1 MSLFKKI
8 LSYFREE
15 IEIIEVD
22 ETKPVDADTVEEP
35 KPEPVEEQ
43 PPRRAPAPASFE
55 QKRAIP
61 SLPSVQ
67 QLSTRVAYRYPTV
80 KRSGHE
86 ENPRRSPRIT
96 RHEPASAAPA
106 ESSRSEQGHKP
117 VYTSASGASRVA
129 PRPFKP
135 TEIPSPIYGFRSRPV
150 KEDIR
155 SVRSEEREKRNEPLL
170 LFSKEQAKRPLERQK
185 EAPIQEVPRR
195 EVPKPREEEEAPAQK
210 PAVLYPEKS
219 MSSEQKEKP
228 RERRHSPFNVVM
240 LKKDREK
247 IAKPK
252 PALKQQPHSASAP
265 SNVPDAKAK
274 EDKPPVQEPAVIPEK
289 INRPPLSFLTPPA
302 QESADD
308 NWVQEKSALLNETLK
323 SFNINAHVTGVTT
336 GPSITRFEVT
346 PAIGVKVS
354 KIVSLTDDIKRSL
367 AARTIRIEAPI
378 PGTQVVG
385 IELPNEK
392 SRPVY
397 ISEIIGHSRF
407 QSHSSPLA
415 SALGLDIA
423 GNPVVLDLQK
433 MPHGLIAGATG
444 SGKSVCINS
453 ILVSLLY
460 KAAPHEL
467 KLLLIDPKMVEL
479 TPYNGIPHLASP
491 VITDVKAATA
501 ALKWAVE
508 EMERR
513 YQLFVHA
520 GVRDMASYNAKVK
533 ASEFNEPH
541 LPYLVIVID
550 ELADLMMMAPGDVEE
565 SICRIAQKARAC
577 GIHLIVA
584 TQRPSVDVI
593 TGLIKANIPTRIAF
607 SVSSQIDSRT
617 ILDKVGAEKLLGKGD
632 MLFLN
637 NGASES
643 VRLQGTFVTN
653 EEIDEVVQFAK
664 AQQQPDYLFKQEELL
679 QKAAVHEEE
688 DELFQEACELVVRQG
703 GASTSMLQRNLKV
716 GYNRAAR
723 LIEIMEEKGLV
734 SGQRAGRPREVLI
747 SEEELMTY
755 FEESN

>member
-1 MSLFKKI
+1 MSMFKKI

-15 IEIIEVD
+15 IEIID
-22 ETKPVDADTVEEP
+22 EDEMKPADTQKVEETQPEQAEEP
-35 KPEPVEEQ
+35 KRP
-43 PPRRAPAPASFE
+43 APAPFE
-55 QKRAIP
+55 QKRSVVP

-67 QLSTRVAYRYPTV
+67 QISTRVAYRYPTV
-80 KRSGHE
+80 KRNAHE
-86 ENPRRSPRIT
+86 ENPRRRPR
-96 RHEPASAAPA
+96 SD
-106 ESSRSEQGHKP
+106 RSEPKP
-117 VYTSASGASRVA
+117 ATSVDSSADHQTQKTVYTSSGSRIA

-135 TEIPSPIYGFRSRPV
+135 TEIPSPIYGFRSRPA
-150 KEDIR
+150 KEDAR
-155 SVRSEEREKRNEPLL
+155 SVRSEERERANEPLL
-170 LFSKEQAKRPLERQK
+170 LFGKDQSKRPLERKK
-185 EAPIQEVPRR
+185 EAARQEVPKQQVPRL
-195 EVPKPREEEEAPAQK
+195 EVAKQ
-210 PAVLYPEKS
+210 
-219 MSSEQKEKP
+219 EKP
-228 RERRHSPFNVVM
+228 ELEERPSASQAETGSFLEHREKTRERRHSPFNVVM

-247 IAKPK
+247 IAKP
-252 PALKQQPHSASAP
+252 ALKQPPAP
-265 SNVPDAKAK
+265 VSVPAPPEPAPK
-274 EDKPPVQEPAVIPEK
+274 EEKPSVPVQPVMPEQ
-289 INRPPLSFLTPPA
+289 ISRPPLSFLTPPA
-302 QESADD
+302 QKTAD
-308 NWVQEKSALLNETLK
+308 NRWVEEKSALLNETLK

-392 SRPVY
+392 SRPVF
-397 ISEIIGHSRF
+397 ISEIIGHTRF
-407 QSHSSPLA
+407 QEHKSPLA

-520 GVRDMASYNAKVK
+520 GVRDMASYNAKVE
-533 ASEFNEPH
+533 ASAFNEPH

-632 MLFLN
+632 MLFLD

-653 EEIDEVVQFAK
+653 EEIDEVVRFSK
-664 AQQQPDYLFKQEELL
+664 EQQQPDYLFKQEELL
-679 QKAAVHEEE
+679 QRAAVHEEE
-688 DELFQEACELVVRQG
+688 DELFQEACELVVRQR

-723 LIEIMEEKGLV
+723 LIELMEEKGLV

-747 SEEELMTY
+747 SEEELFTY
-755 FEESN
+755 FEESK

>member
-1 MSLFKKI
+1 MSMFKKI

-15 IEIIEVD
+15 IEIIDED
-22 ETKPVDADTVEEP
+22 EINQADTQEMEETKPEQAEEP
-35 KPEPVEEQ
+35 K
-43 PPRRAPAPASFE
+43 RAAPAPFE
-55 QKRAIP
+55 QKRSVVP

-67 QLSTRVAYRYPTV
+67 QISTRVAYRYPTV
-80 KRSGHE
+80 KRSALE
-86 ENPRRSPRIT
+86 ETPRRRPRSD
-96 RHEPASAAPA
+96 RSDSKPATTAAPSVDHQA
-106 ESSRSEQGHKP
+106 QKA
-117 VYTSASGASRVA
+117 VYTSSGSRVA

-135 TEIPSPIYGFRSRPV
+135 TEIPSPIYGFRSRPA
-150 KEDIR
+150 KEDAR
-155 SVRSEEREKRNEPLL
+155 SVRSEERERANEPLL
-170 LFSKEQAKRPLERQK
+170 LFGKEQSKRPLERKKDAARQA
-185 EAPIQEVPRR
+185 APKQQVPRL
-195 EVPKPREEEEAPAQK
+195 EVAKQEKPEPEEQPA
-210 PAVLYPEKS
+210 ASRAETESFLEH
-219 MSSEQKEKP
+219 KEKT

-247 IAKPK
+247 IAKP
-252 PALKQQPHSASAP
+252 ALKQPPAPAAVPVQPKPAQKEETPSAP
-265 SNVPDAKAK
+265 VQPVVP
-274 EDKPPVQEPAVIPEK
+274 EQIS
-289 INRPPLSFLTPPA
+289 RPPLSFLTPPA
-302 QESADD
+302 QKTADD
-308 NWVQEKSALLNETLK
+308 RWVEEKSALLNETLK

-392 SRPVY
+392 SRPVF

-407 QSHSSPLA
+407 QENKSPLA

-520 GVRDMASYNAKVK
+520 GVRDMASYNAKVE

-632 MLFLN
+632 MLFLD

-653 EEIDEVVQFAK
+653 EEIDEVVRFSK
-664 AQQQPDYLFKQEELL
+664 EQQQPDYLFKQEELL
-679 QKAAVHEEE
+679 QRAVVHEEE
-688 DELFQEACELVVRQG
+688 DELFQEACELVVRQR

-723 LIEIMEEKGLV
+723 LIELMEEKGLV

-747 SEEELMTY
+747 SEEELFAY
-755 FEESN
+755 FEESK

>member
-1 MSLFKKI
+1 MSLLKKF

-15 IEIIEVD
+15 IEIIE
-22 ETKPVDADTVEEP
+22 EEIEVNEI
-35 KPEPVEEQ
+35 KGEKLQLEKKQ
-43 PPRRAPAPASFE
+43 APAESPSSAEKSKQTAATSAWPA
-55 QKRAIP
+55 A
-61 SLPSVQ
+61 Q
-67 QLSTRVAYRYPTV
+67 QLSTRVAYRYPTL
-80 KRSGHE
+80 KRSDLKE
-86 ENPRRSPRIT
+86 LTTDPRPPRWSE
-96 RHEPASAAPA
+96 REVKEAEPVVSEKSYQPLYKPAA
-106 ESSRSEQGHKP
+106 RI
-117 VYTSASGASRVA
+117 A
-129 PRPFKP
+129 PRPFTP
-135 TEIPSPIYGFRSRPV
+135 TDIPSPIYGFRDRPLK
-150 KEDIR
+150 KEEKAVL
-155 SVRSEEREKRNEPLL
+155 SSEREWEGNNHDALL
-170 LFSKEQAKRPLERQK
+170 LFPKEQPSRPAEFEKPVRK
-185 EAPIQEVPRR
+185 ES
-195 EVPKPREEEEAPAQK
+195 
-210 PAVLYPEKS
+210 L
-219 MSSEQKEKP
+219 EQKTIINKVSEKNDSLKNESDLISASTRTAQP
-228 RERRHSPFNVVM
+228 RERRHSPFNVIM

-247 IAKPK
+247 LAV
-252 PALKQQPHSASAP
+252 PALKQQPKSASQ
-265 SNVPDAKAK
+265 
-274 EDKPPVQEPAVIPEK
+274 EKPAAQIEKPAIPLEK
-289 INRPPLSFLTPPA
+289 TGGQTKITEKLDRPPLSFLTPPA
-302 QESADD
+302 EQTADD
-308 NWVQEKSALLNETLK
+308 TWVKEKAALLNETLK
-323 SFNINAHVTGVTT
+323 SFNIDAEVTGVTT

-385 IELPNEK
+385 IELPNDQ
-392 SRPVY
+392 SRPVF
-397 ISEIIGHSRF
+397 ISEIIRDNKF
-407 QSHSSPLA
+407 QSANSPLA

-520 GVRDMASYNAKVK
+520 GVRDMASYNAKVNE
-533 ASEFNEPH
+533 SEFNEPN

-637 NGASES
+637 NGANEA

-653 EEIDEVVQFAK
+653 EEIDEVVRFVSE
-664 AQQQPDYLFKQEELL
+664 QQKPDYLFKQEELL

-703 GASTSMLQRNLKV
+703 GASTSMLQRHLKV

-723 LIEIMEEKGLV
+723 LIEMMEAQGLV
-734 SGQRAGRPREVLI
+734 SGQRAGRPREVLL
-747 SEEELMTY
+747 SEEEFFAYL
-755 FEESN
+755 EELN

>member
-1 MSLFKKI
+1 MSMIKKI

-15 IEIIEVD
+15 IEIIE
-22 ETKPVDADTVEEP
+22 EEEMKPTADKQEEP
-35 KPEPVEEQ
+35 KRNETQ
-43 PPRRAPAPASFE
+43 DIAPADAAPSPPE
-55 QKRAIP
+55 RKRRMTPLAP
-61 SLPSVQ
+61 SMSSAQ
-67 QLSTRVAYRYPTV
+67 HLSAKVAYRYPTRKNSLADEPRPPRQRAGRTEPV
-80 KRSGHE
+80 NK
-86 ENPRRSPRIT
+86 ENVQQPAVDYPRQQ
-96 RHEPASAAPA
+96 PAA
-106 ESSRSEQGHKP
+106 KP
-117 VYTSASGASRVA
+117 VSRVA

-135 TEIPSPIYGFRSRPV
+135 SEIPSPIYGFRARPV
-150 KEDIR
+150 KEDAR
-155 SVRSEEREKRNEPLL
+155 SVRSEAREANHEPLR
-170 LFSKEQAKRPLERQK
+170 LFTNESAKPSAEVDKPVHQESRQERIEPVPHVLEK
-185 EAPIQEVPRR
+185 PAPIHNESGKL
-195 EVPKPREEEEAPAQK
+195 PKPERT
-210 PAVLYPEKS
+210 
-219 MSSEQKEKP
+219 EKP

-247 IAKPK
+247 INK
-252 PALKQQPHSASAP
+252 PALKVQPPAQKREEPAP
-265 SNVPDAKAK
+265 SPAS
-274 EDKPPVQEPAVIPEK
+274 PVASEK
-289 INRPPLSFLTPPA
+289 VNRPPISFLTPPA
-302 QESADD
+302 EKATDEK
-308 NWVQEKSALLNETLK
+308 WVQEKSDLLNETLK
-323 SFNINAHVTGVTT
+323 SFNIQAEVTGVTT

-367 AARTIRIEAPI
+367 AARTLRIEAPI

-385 IELPNEK
+385 IELPNDQG
-392 SRPVY
+392 RPVF
-397 ISEIIGHSRF
+397 ISEIIAQPEF
-407 QSHSSPLA
+407 QRNRSPLA

-520 GVRDMASYNAKVK
+520 GVRDMKSYNEKVK
-533 ASEFNEPH
+533 QSEFNEPH

-550 ELADLMMMAPGDVEE
+550 ELADLMMMAPGEVEE

-632 MLFLN
+632 MLFLD
-637 NGASES
+637 NGSSEA

-653 EEIDEVVQFAK
+653 EEIDEVVRFARE
-664 AQQQPDYLFKQEELL
+664 QQEPSFLFKQEDLL
-679 QKAAVHEEE
+679 QKAAVQNAE

-716 GYNRAAR
+716 GYNRASR
-723 LIEIMEEKGLV
+723 LIEMMEEQGLI
-734 SGQRAGRPREVLI
+734 SGQRAGRPREVLLT
-747 SEEELMTY
+747 EEELY
-755 FEESN
+755 AFLDESNG

>member
-1 MSLFKKI
+1 MSMFKKI

-15 IEIIEVD
+15 IEIIED
-22 ETKPVDADTVEEP
+22 DEETKPNDRKQEEAQP
-35 KPEPVEEQ
+35 EKLEEQHLTLSEPV
-43 PPRRAPAPASFE
+43 A
-55 QKRAIP
+55 QKQFVP
-61 SLPSVQ
+61 LTPSVQ
-67 QLSTRVAYRYPTV
+67 QISTRVAYRYPTV
-80 KRSGHE
+80 KRNDHE
-86 ENPRRSPRIT
+86 EVPGRRNRSHRTEPKQEATADLSVSEHPPR
-96 RHEPASAAPA
+96 
-106 ESSRSEQGHKP
+106 QP
-117 VYTSASGASRVA
+117 VYTPASRVA

-135 TEIPSPIYGFRSRPV
+135 TEIPSPIYGFRARPV
-150 KEDIR
+150 KEDAR
-155 SVRSEEREKRNEPLL
+155 SVRSEEREKTNEPLL
-170 LFSKEQAKRPLERQK
+170 LFTKEQAKRPLERPK
-185 EAPIQEVPRR
+185 T
-195 EVPKPREEEEAPAQK
+195 VPKEQAQMPSEQPLPQMEKPAPAHNESGK
-210 PAVLYPEKS
+210 LPPPAVRN
-219 MSSEQKEKP
+219 EKP

-247 IAKPK
+247 MSK
-252 PALKQQPHSASAP
+252 PALKPQPAP
-265 SNVPDAKAK
+265 AQK
-274 EDKPPVQEPAVIPEK
+274 EEKPLPPVPSVPTDGID
-289 INRPPLSFLTPPA
+289 RPPLSFLTPPA
-302 QESADD
+302 KKTTDD
-308 NWVQEKSALLNETLK
+308 KWVQEKSALLNETLK

-385 IELPNEK
+385 IELPNEE
-392 SRPVY
+392 SRPVF
-397 ISEIIGHSRF
+397 ISEIIGHSSF
-407 QSHSSPLA
+407 QMAKSPLA

-423 GNPVVLDLQK
+423 GTPVVLDLQK

-520 GVRDMASYNAKVK
+520 GVRDMASYNKKVSQ
-533 ASEFNEPH
+533 SEFNEPH

-550 ELADLMMMAPGDVEE
+550 ELADLMMMAPGEVEE

-632 MLFLN
+632 MLFLD

-643 VRLQGTFVTN
+643 IRLQGTFVTN
-653 EEIDEVVQFAK
+653 EEIDEAVRFVSE
-664 AQQQPDYLFKQEELL
+664 QQKPEYLFKQEELL
-679 QKAAVHEEE
+679 QKAAIHEEE

-723 LIEIMEEKGLV
+723 LIEMMEEKGLV
-734 SGQRAGRPREVLI
+734 SGQRAGRPREVLV
-747 SEEELMTY
+747 SEEEFFAYL
-755 FEESN
+755 EESN

>member
-1 MSLFKKI
+1 MSMFKKI

-15 IEIIEVD
+15 IEIIEED
-22 ETKPVDADTVEEP
+22 ETELDNKKEEVERKPAE
-35 KPEPVEEQ
+35 KARPEPS
-43 PPRRAPAPASFE
+43 APAV
-55 QKRAIP
+55 QKQSIP
-61 SLPSVQ
+61 VIPSVQ
-67 QLSTRVAYRYPTV
+67 QISTRVAYRYPTL
-80 KRSGHE
+80 KRNSHE
-86 ENPRRSPRIT
+86 EAPRRRNRSNRTESDQPF
-96 RHEPASAAPA
+96 PA
-106 ESSRSEQGHKP
+106 EPSANEYSQKP
-117 VYTSASGASRVA
+117 VYTPVSGIA

-135 TEIPSPIYGFRSRPV
+135 TEIPSPIYGFRARPA
-150 KEDIR
+150 KEDAR
-155 SVRSEEREKRNEPLL
+155 TVRSEEREKANEPLL
-170 LFSKEQAKRPLERQK
+170 LFTKEQSKRPAERQK
-185 EAPIQEVPRR
+185 AIH
-195 EVPKPREEEEAPAQK
+195 REEEPIVSEKPSLLREKPPSVHGESSKLPPPAEQ
-210 PAVLYPEKS
+210 PEK
-219 MSSEQKEKP
+219 K

-247 IAKPK
+247 MVR
-252 PALKQQPHSASAP
+252 PALKQQPASAL
-265 SNVPDAKAK
+265 KGGLK
-274 EDKPPVQEPAVIPEK
+274 EEPKEVSKESLEETVKKEQTLPPVSPVQEAKAV
-289 INRPPLSFLTPPA
+289 RPPLSFLTPPA
-302 QESADD
+302 KKAADD
-308 NWVQEKSALLNETLK
+308 TWVQEKSALLNETLK
-323 SFNINAHVTGVTT
+323 SFNIDARVTGVTT

-346 PAIGVKVS
+346 PSIGVKVS

-392 SRPVY
+392 SRPVF
-397 ISEIIGHSRF
+397 ISEIIGHSSF
-407 QSHSSPLA
+407 QMASSPLA

-460 KAAPHEL
+460 KSAPHEL

-520 GVRDMASYNAKVK
+520 GVRDMASYNVKVSE
-533 ASEFNEPH
+533 SEFNEPH

-550 ELADLMMMAPGDVEE
+550 ELADLMMMAPGEVEE

-632 MLFLN
+632 MLYLG
-637 NGASES
+637 NGASEA

-653 EEIDEVVQFAK
+653 EEIDEAVRFVS
-664 AQQQPDYLFKQEELL
+664 QQQKPEYLFQQEELL
-679 QKAAVHEEE
+679 QKAALHEEE
-688 DELFQEACELVVRQG
+688 DELFQEACELVVRQR

-723 LIEIMEEKGLV
+723 LIEMMEEKGLV

-747 SEEELMTY
+747 SEEEFLAY
-755 FEESN
+755 LEESNQ

>member
-1 MSLFKKI
+1 MSMLKKI

-15 IEIIEVD
+15 IEIIEEV
-22 ETKPVDADTVEEP
+22 EIKPNDRKQEEAQPEKVEE
-35 KPEPVEEQ
+35 K
-43 PPRRAPAPASFE
+43 RPAPSAPFA
-55 QKRAIP
+55 QKRFVP
-61 SLPSVQ
+61 LNPSVQ
-67 QLSTRVAYRYPTV
+67 QISTRVAYRYPTV
-80 KRSGHE
+80 KRGNHE
-86 ENPRRSPRIT
+86 EVPRRNRSNRTEPKQETPSDLSGSEHPRQ
-96 RHEPASAAPA
+96 S
-106 ESSRSEQGHKP
+106 
-117 VYTSASGASRVA
+117 VYTPAPRVA

-135 TEIPSPIYGFRSRPV
+135 TEIPSPIYGFRARPV
-150 KEDIR
+150 KEDAR
-155 SVRSEEREKRNEPLL
+155 SVRSEEREKTNEPLL
-170 LFSKEQAKRPLERQK
+170 LFTKEQSKRPLERQK
-185 EAPIQEVPRR
+185 AVSKEQAEMPTE
-195 EVPKPREEEEAPAQK
+195 KPLPVVEK
-210 PAVLYPEKS
+210 PAPVYNESGKLPPPAAHAEKT
-219 MSSEQKEKP
+219 

-247 IAKPK
+247 VGK
-252 PALKQQPHSASAP
+252 PALKQQSAP
-265 SNVPDAKAK
+265 APK
-274 EDKPPVQEPAVIPEK
+274 EEKPLPPVQSVLTGK
-289 INRPPLSFLTPPA
+289 IDRPPLSFLTPPA
-302 QESADD
+302 KKTTD
-308 NWVQEKSALLNETLK
+308 NRWIQEKSALLNETLK
-323 SFNINAHVTGVTT
+323 SFNIDAHVTGVTT

-385 IELPNEK
+385 IELPNEE
-392 SRPVY
+392 SRPVF
-397 ISEIIGHSRF
+397 ISEIIGHNSF
-407 QSHSSPLA
+407 QMAKSPLA

-423 GNPVVLDLQK
+423 GKPVVLDLQK

-520 GVRDMASYNAKVK
+520 GVRDMASYNTKVSQ
-533 ASEFNEPH
+533 SEFNEPH

-550 ELADLMMMAPGDVEE
+550 ELADLMMMAPGEVEE

-632 MLFLN
+632 MLFLD

-643 VRLQGTFVTN
+643 IRLQGTFVTN
-653 EEIDEVVQFAK
+653 EEIDAVVRFASG
-664 AQQQPDYLFKQEELL
+664 QQKPNYLFKQEELL
-679 QKAAVHEEE
+679 QKTAIHDEE

-723 LIEIMEEKGLV
+723 LIEMMEEKGLV
-734 SGQRAGRPREVLI
+734 SGQRAGRPREVLV
-747 SEEELMTY
+747 SEEEFFAYL
-755 FEESN
+755 EESN